1 VNTEELEVSLKTEFE
16 NYLKGII
23 AEMRQETAEFQG
35 KMQAEFDKQKTSFD
49 EAFASFTSRFDS
61 DKEFD
66 EAFTSSVSEHLRLAR
81 DEGAK
86 ITAEAF
92 AEAEKLEKENAPPA
106 AAAKYDNIRD
116 AVNDISSK
124 DSQATILKA
133 LVDHAAE
140 FAPRGAFFIIKS
152 EQFTGWKVF
161 GDDTHAAEAAIRD
174 LSFPISADTIL
185 GASVRSV
192 NTVES
197 SSEGHSENPA
207 FLDDLGFGRPDRM
220 FAIPLV
226 ARGKAVAVLYADYGN
241 DGTHLQHEALETFVR
256 VAGMTVELVALQ
268 PARHETQ
275 PVAAAES
282 QEAQPVEESQPT
294 GQEHYETEP
303 AVAFSEPTPAVEA
316 FEATPAFEPAPTTSE
331 FAFSDTGSFAS
342 GFETHVPEPVH
353 EQSFEP
359 VHEVVAE
366 PEVEHVYEPVAT
378 FEEVQ
383 PVEEAVAETGF
394 QTASE
399 TQFDTVS
406 EFVAEPQAEDLVED
420 VAEFQPKVVDF
431 QPEVIDEPV
440 NDFTPSGS
448 PFETTVEEVASAGS
462 SNDGYDV
469 AHEPAVEVAAP
480 VAATTGSRLSD
491 RNVDLPIEVPEE
503 ERRSHNDARRFA
515 RLLVSE
521 IKLYNEKKVIEGRE
535 ASDLYPRLREAI
547 DRSREMYDKRVQ
559 PPVASKFDYFH
570 YELVNSLAEGDVAR
584 LGSGYPGATV

>member
-1 VNTEELEVSLKTEFE
+1 VNTEELEVSLKREFE

-23 AEMRQETAEFQG
+23 AEMRQETAEFQD
-35 KMQAEFDKQKTSFD
+35 KMQAEFDKQKASFD
-49 EAFASFTSRFDS
+49 EAFASFTSRFES
-61 DKEFD
+61 DKNFD

-92 AEAEKLEKENAPPA
+92 AEAEKLEKEHAPPA

-124 DSQATILKA
+124 GSQATILKA
-133 LVDHAAE
+133 LVNHAAE

-174 LSFPISADTIL
+174 LSFPISADTML
-185 GASVRSV
+185 GAAVRSV

-197 SSEGHSENPA
+197 SPEGHSENPA

-226 ARGKAVAVLYADYGN
+226 ARGKAVAVLYADQGKS
-241 DGTHLQHEALETFVR
+241 DSQLHPEALETLVR
-256 VAGMTVELVALQ
+256 VAGLTVELAAAQSTKYEAHSPESSHIKEPTPVSYFEQ
-268 PARHETQ
+268 T
-275 PVAAAES
+275 PVAS
-282 QEAQPVEESQPT
+282 PVVTAPN
-294 GQEHYETEP
+294 
-303 AVAFSEPTPAVEA
+303 VAFSDSSVVNEFRTP
-316 FEATPAFEPAPTTSE
+316 
-331 FAFSDTGSFAS
+331 
-342 GFETHVPEPVH
+342 
-353 EQSFEP
+353 
-359 VHEVVAE
+359 E
-366 PEVEHVYEPVAT
+366 PEVVQEEVYEPVSSH
-378 FEEVQ
+378 EEVAVVEESFVNEQ
-383 PVEEAVAETGF
+383 IEPVETIKETSF
-394 QTASE
+394 E
-399 TQFDTVS
+399 TVS
-406 EFVAEPQAEDLVED
+406 DFDVQPKVEEVKEFATETI
-420 VAEFQPKVVDF
+420 EFQP
-431 QPEVIDEPV
+431 ETIIEPV
-440 NDFTPSGS
+440 SDFTPSGS
-448 PFETTVEEVASAGS
+448 PFDATVEEIAPAVS
-462 SNDGYDV
+462 SNDGYQV

-570 YELVNSLAEGDVAR
+570 YELVNSLAEGDAAR